1 MRLASLVASFARCLA
16 RSSQCAA
23 FFGSGAGKDKAQYVV
38 VLTKADKNDKRG
50 EGKVSEK
57 VVEEVRGKM
66 REAGVGGCP
75 IILTSA
81 ETKMGRDDVWRY
93 LRIAA
98 EAGGSKG

>member
-1 MRLASLVASFARCLA
+1 MDEDVRTMEE
-16 RSSQCAA
+16 CAD
-23 FFGSGAGKDKAQYVV
+23 FFGPGAGKDKAQYVV

-50 EGKVSEK
+50 DGKVSDK

-93 LRIAA
+93 LRLAA
-98 EAGGSKG
+98 EAGSGSIK